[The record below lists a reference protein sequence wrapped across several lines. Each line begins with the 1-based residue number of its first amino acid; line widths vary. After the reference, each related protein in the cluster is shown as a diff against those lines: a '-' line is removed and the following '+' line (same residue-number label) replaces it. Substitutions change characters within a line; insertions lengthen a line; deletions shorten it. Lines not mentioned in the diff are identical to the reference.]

1 MRPHFTL
8 KAMEQSTGHAPLAVL
23 GYYWRQKGCFDPL
36 ERVQPPLKA
45 VFHTPPAKLQ
55 DVVVNILAGYESL
68 SAGSHHLRADLALA
82 KAWGREQ
89 FADHSGISRTL
100 AALGPEE
107 VLWLRRAVTSIYH
120 RMGYAHRH
128 TLATDLLWLDLDLSF
143 LPAGRRAEGSRKG
156 YGSGKKTDEDANWC
170 ELGPQLIVR
179 LCSLCSTLAT
189 TPASKH

>member
-1 MRPHFTL
+1 MRPHFAL
-8 KAMEQSTGHAPLAVL
+8 KSMEQSTGHAPLAVL

-36 ERVQPPLKA
+36 ERVQPPLKT
-45 VFHTPPAKLQ
+45 VFHTPPEKLL

-100 AALGPEE
+100 AALDSEE
-107 VLWLRRAVTSIYH
+107 VLWLHRAVTSIYH
-120 RMGYAHRH
+120 RIGDAHRH
-128 TLATDLLWLDLDLSF
+128 TLATEPLWLDLDLSF

-156 YGSGKKTDEDANWC
+156 YGSGKKTDADANWC
-170 ELGPQLIVR
+170 ESGPRLIVR